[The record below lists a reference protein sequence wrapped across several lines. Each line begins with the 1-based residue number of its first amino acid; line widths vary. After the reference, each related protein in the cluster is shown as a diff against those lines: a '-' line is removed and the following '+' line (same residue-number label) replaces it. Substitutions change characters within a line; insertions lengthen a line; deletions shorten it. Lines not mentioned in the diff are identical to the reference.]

1 MHSLIRIPRRTV
13 VPFMAAGAL
22 LVVPAAAS
30 AASVAPVFVDGNPTC
45 ADLGYAHG
53 IKFDPP
59 NAGSQSAGGVT
70 VGMSLGADAFG
81 KLVDWTAS
89 APIDAVIVKGG
100 SNANVYAYPGESSGD
115 TGLHTPFNG
124 PDKYYGLSHVDFC
137 WDDQTPP
144 ADQPPAEQPPV
155 AQPPAEQPP
164 AAQPPA
170 PAAGA
175 GAVLGEHVVSGRS
188 RLLGPSGC
196 AGKTVNATVKGRRIE
211 RVTFLLDGRK
221 VKVVEGAGSY
231 SVKSSSLSAGVH
243 RIKARVT
250 YEAASQTQART
261 HVVTFQR
268 CVERRIVPR
277 FAG

>member
-45 ADLGYAHG
+45 ADLGYGHG
-53 IKFDPP
+53 MKFDPP
-59 NAGSQSAGGVT
+59 NAGSQSTDGVT
-70 VGMSLGADAFG
+70 VEESLGADAFG

-100 SNANVYAYPGESSGD
+100 SNANVYTYPGESSGD

-137 WDDQTPP
+137 WDDQKPP
-144 ADQPPAEQPPV
+144 ADQPPAD
-155 AQPPAEQPP
+155 QPPADQPP
-164 AAQPPA
+164 AGQPPA
-170 PAAGA
+170 GEAG
-175 GAVLGEHVVSGRS
+175 GVLGEHVVSGRS

-196 AGKTVNATVKGRRIE
+196 AGKTVKATVKGSRIE
-211 RVTFLLDGRK
+211 RVTFLLDGKK
-221 VKVVEGAGSY
+221 VKVVQGAGSY
-231 SVKSSSLSAGVH
+231 SVKSSTLSAGVH

-250 YEAASQTQART
+250 YEAASHTRT
-261 HVVTFQR
+261 HKHLVTFQR
-268 CVERRIVPR
+268 CVKRRIVPR